1 MDNMDF
7 VLNFCLWY
15 KLNKFNWK
23 EEDETKQHH
32 HVERKN
38 PNKVMH
44 GIR

>member
-1 MDNMDF
+1 MEF
-7 VLNFCLWY
+7 GSNFINFWY
-15 KLNKFNWK
+15 KLNKLNWK
-23 EEDETKQHH
+23 EEAETKQHH